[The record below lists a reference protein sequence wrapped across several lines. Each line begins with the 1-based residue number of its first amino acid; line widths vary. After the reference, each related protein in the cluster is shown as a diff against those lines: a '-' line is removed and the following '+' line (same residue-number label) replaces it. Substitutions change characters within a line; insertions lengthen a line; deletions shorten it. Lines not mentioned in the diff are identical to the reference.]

1 MSGNYHF
8 GGDPNQSNVNA
19 TNAHVAGS
27 FEDTNIPLSRG
38 SFYGP
43 VSNVVAASGN
53 ASASYA
59 PYGGSNQNG
68 QHGGRGYGM
77 ADVQDLLGGNRYPII
92 KPYDSVGVNSD
103 LGLDVSR
110 QHNPLSDSKMT
121 SSYMSGGRGNR
132 TKMRAGRRKPQMW
145 GGANLT
151 SYGYDTTKG
160 GNEDLSLYKGSYA
173 PITVSNFDEGKVPG
187 FSNTSIH
194 LGGKGKRGGKKGGK
208 QKTMRRFRYK
218 TKSKNGGRGK
228 SHKHN
233 KYCKHTSR
241 SRRYRKY
248 KKSRNGRGLNNQLKM
263 TKKILE
269 KIVGG
274 NGTCGGPSPSAGPQG
289 PIPPTS
295 PVQSGGYSQYLGSQE
310 FSQGYTLNDLVT
322 PQTSALA
329 NPIPF
334 KPYNSCQ

>member
-19 TNAHVAGS
+19 TNAHPGGF
-27 FEDTNIPLSRG
+27 FEDTSIPRG
-38 SFYGP
+38 GFYGP

-53 ASASYA
+53 ANASHGT
-59 PYGGSNQNG
+59 YGNHQNE
-68 QHGGRGYGM
+68 QSVQNGGRGYGM
-77 ADVQDLLGGNRYPII
+77 ADVQDLLGGLNNRYPIMNS
-92 KPYDSVGVNSD
+92 YDSVGVKSD
-103 LGLDVSR
+103 LGLDVST
-110 QHNPLSDSKMT
+110 QHNPLFPSKINT
-121 SSYMSGGRGNR
+121 SSMFGGRGNR
-132 TKMRAGRRKPQMW
+132 IKTRAGKRKSQIW
-145 GGANLT
+145 GGANLN

-160 GNEDLSLYKGSYA
+160 GNEDLSLFKGSYA

-208 QKTMRRFRYK
+208 RKTMRRFRYK
-218 TKSKNGGRGK
+218 TKSKNGGRSR

-241 SRRYRKY
+241 SRKYRKT
-248 KKSRNGRGLNNQLKM
+248 RNGGRGLSNPLKM

-274 NGTCGGPSPSAGPQG
+274 NGTCGGPPVPQG
-289 PIPPTS
+289 QTPVQ
-295 PVQSGGYSQYLGSQE
+295 VQSGGYSQYLGGQE

-329 NPIPF
+329 NPMPF
-334 KPYNSCQ
+334 KPYNTCQ